1 MLKKKQLQIK
11 KLAALL
17 IREIVNE
24 SIFFNSKFTQLQKYA
39 STVKT
44 NSMLKCLA

>member
-24 SIFFNSKFTQLQKYA
+24 SIFLTRNLHSYKNMHQLLRQIQ
-39 STVKT
+39 
-44 NSMLKCLA
+44 C